1 MFKNAIS
8 VSTRMRRP
16 AQFHR
21 WVSFDPRIIRGRQG
35 CPNIPGSPCSRS
47 GWTVASEEL
56 GVDPSPSP
64 CHPQGR
70 QAFNQQQ
77 GASLGPT
84 GVTDVLTNSRQA
96 TAAPIFPRWVHGVE
110 WPAGEGPTKRTSDN
124 RVCLPGSCRSPL
136 ALFFHVVPPSSPPC
150 LPASFSSADFFVLST
165 PPPPPP
171 PPPPSPTT
179 FDAHQLL
186 DCGFYSAWSPS
197 AARLPSV
204 CS

>member
-1 MFKNAIS
+1 
-8 VSTRMRRP
+8 MRRP

-179 FDAHQLL
+179 FDARQLL